1 MGRPSNITDETAA
14 AIVLEHSRGR
24 NLIEACRLTK
34 VSFDSLCRKRDVD
47 PEFRGALARAYGE
60 GAPFYLAIAED
71 NMHRSTRRTFNRARE
86 ELHHARWRASS
97 PLVAALQQWA
107 QRQTPVGEVS
117 LLEGARR
124 IAFAFAQAKRELEAQ
139 RAPRPPLL
147 IEQAPQ
153 VKGNG
158 EAE

>member
-34 VSFDSLCRKRDVD
+34 VSFDSLCR
-47 PEFRGALARAYGE
+47 
-60 GAPFYLAIAED
+60 
-71 NMHRSTRRTFNRARE
+71 RRTFNRARE